1 MPQKVVILGGGV
13 AGLSAAHELIERGFA
28 VEVFEKLK
36 VPGGKARSI
45 PVLEGLGRHGDKNEY
60 LAALQAREAA
70 PGGGQQRRRVP
81 GEHGFRFF
89 PNFYRHVTDT
99 LKRIPS
105 GDGTVFDN
113 LVDTTQVLVAS
124 YDKAG
129 IVLPS
134 RFPANVYELTTTLQ
148 TFLWAISPRNDI
160 SYADIEHFAGCVWRV
175 ITSCEER
182 RFDEYEKMDWWDF
195 VGAES
200 RSEAYQKLL
209 AIGITRSLVAAKARS
224 ASVKT
229 IGDIF
234 VQLLFGILAP
244 GVASDRLLNGP
255 TNQVWIRPWL
265 EHLTAMGLV
274 YHLDAEVTEI
284 HVGGGRIEAATV
296 QMGGKTMRATG
307 DWFVGA
313 LPVERMTPL
322 VTPEMTA
329 LDPSLAD
336 LAPLSNSVQWMNGI
350 QFYLLRDAPIT
361 HGHVIFIDSPWALT
375 AVSQRQFWT
384 AIDFA
389 DWGDGK
395 TRGILSVDISQW
407 DTPGSNGKAAIDCT
421 RQEIADEIWAQLK
434 RSLNVGGAVV
444 LRDEDLHFWFLDPDI
459 MDDPSNPG
467 REEDVEPLLV
477 NNANTWRLRPE
488 AATAI
493 PNFVLASDY
502 VRTYTDL
509 ATMEGANEAARR
521 AVNAILE
528 RSGSDRPRCRIWNL
542 HEPDAL
548 APFRSYDRARYQAG
562 LPWDGRFS
570 KAVEAVLSMG
580 QSATGITGGRRR
592 ASRRRCALRGCAR
605 GCGGPAL
612 RPDRGAGALF
622 ERAPRG
628 LVPGRGN
635 IARSRRPGAGYGC
648 GLRRRRDG
656 GAMACRLVLGGSR
669 DAAESGRRR
678 AAERGRA
685 AGHPRQAEGVTGRW
699 SEPPFSNDLPNMAD
713 AFAIRC
719 SNACRTASPGSTFTS
734 RCATSAPGR
743 AREFGPR
750 CLSRH
755 VRPSAVN

>member
-36 VPGGKARSI
+36 IPGGKARSI
-45 PVLEGLGRHGDKNEY
+45 PVLEGLGHHGGKNEY
-60 LAALQAREAA
+60 LAALEAREAA
-70 PGGGQQRRRVP
+70 PATISGGATP

-89 PNFYRHVTDT
+89 PNFYRHITDT
-99 LKRIPS
+99 LSRIPS
-105 GDGTVFDN
+105 GNGTVFDN

-129 IVLPS
+129 LELPS
-134 RFPANVYELTTTLQ
+134 RFPANVYELATTLQ

-160 SYADIEHFAGCVWRV
+160 PYADVEHFAGCVWRI

-244 GVASDRLLNGP
+244 GIASDRLLNGP

-284 HVGGGRIEAATV
+284 HVGGGRIEGATV
-296 QMGGKTMRATG
+296 RMGGKTLQATG
-307 DWFVGA
+307 DWFIGA
-313 LPVERMTPL
+313 LPVERMAPL
-322 VTPEMTA
+322 VTPAMTA
-329 LDPSLAD
+329 LDPSLAN

-361 HGHVIFIDSPWALT
+361 HGHIIFIDSPWALT

-421 RQEIADEIWAQLK
+421 RQEIADETWAQLK
-434 RSLNVGGAVV
+434 RSLNVGGAEL

-459 MDDPSNPG
+459 VDDPSDPG

-477 NNANTWRLRPE
+477 NNANTWRLRPD

-548 APFRSYDRARYQAG
+548 APFRAYDRARYQAG

-570 KAVEAVLSMG
+570 KAVQAALAMG
-580 QSATGITGGRRR
+580 QDATGITAGG
-592 ASRRRCALRGCAR
+592 AGPLAAVAPFGDALAAA
-605 GCGGPAL
+605 GGPLSNPIVAQAL
-612 RPDRGAGALF
+612 SLIGAPPGIFRGAADILPGLGA
-622 ERAPRG
+622 P
-628 LVPGRGN
+628 
-635 IARSRRPGAGYGC
+635 
-648 GLRRRRDG
+648 
-656 GAMACRLVLGGSR
+656 
-669 DAAESGRRR
+669 
-678 AAERGRA
+678 
-685 AGHPRQAEGVTGRW
+685 
-699 SEPPFSNDLPNMAD
+699 
-713 AFAIRC
+713 
-719 SNACRTASPGSTFTS
+719 
-734 RCATSAPGR
+734 APGVDTVSAAAATAAPWLAGASFADPATLLKTTGVAQTGVAPSR
-743 AREFGPR
+743 PR
-750 CLSRH
+750 IR
-755 VRPSAVN
+755 VTQKA